1 LTAKAGWDSFSA
13 IGVRRNM
20 KGHLLKFL
28 AAASLLVVFCLPGLS
43 QALKPDTAPPPV
55 LKVGD
60 AAPDF
65 TLNYFDGSDLKKVS
79 LHDYQGKKNVIVAF
93 YIFAFTGG

>member
-1 LTAKAGWDSFSA
+1 MRTRLSN
-13 IGVRRNM
+13 V
-20 KGHLLKFL
+20 
-28 AAASLLVVFCLPGLS
+28 LLVAGLVAVLCAPALSGPLP
-43 QALKPDTAPPPV
+43 APNAPPV

-65 TLNYFDGSDLKKVS
+65 TLDYFDGHDLKKVS
-79 LHDYQGKKNVIVAF
+79 LHDYQGKKNVVLAF